1 MVLAALGEK
10 HTEAE
15 LVTAMSS
22 YVFGTP
28 ASHVKRLNSLGYKVQ
43 YSSFSLEQLE
53 HYLKFN
59 LSPIVFVKADELP
72 WANFSGF
79 HALVLVKI
87 TKNEVMLHDPTL
99 EDGPCCLAINT
110 FMLAWEEFDCLAAV
124 ISR

>member
-1 MVLAALGEK
+1 MVLAALGDK

-15 LVTAMSS
+15 LVTAMDS
-22 YVFGTP
+22 YDFGTP
-28 ASHVKRLNSLGYKVQ
+28 ASHVKRLSNLGYKVQ
-43 YSSFSLEQLE
+43 YSSFSLGQLG
-53 HYLKFN
+53 HCLKRG

-79 HALVLVKI
+79 HTLVLVKI

-99 EDGPCCLAINT
+99 KDGPCCLAIDV